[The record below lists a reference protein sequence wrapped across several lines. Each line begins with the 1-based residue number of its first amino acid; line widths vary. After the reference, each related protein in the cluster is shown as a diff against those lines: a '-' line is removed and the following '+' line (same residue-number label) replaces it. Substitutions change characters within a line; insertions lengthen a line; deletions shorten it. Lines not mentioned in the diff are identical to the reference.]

1 MPQDSAA
8 VLILVVAIVVVAI
21 AAWAIWRTQRRRA
34 LVRKFGPE
42 YERVVRDKGDAR
54 RAEKELEEREKRV
67 SRFKLRDLT
76 PAQRERDLEAWKRI
90 QVAFVDEPARAARE
104 AHELLMAVMRDRGYP
119 DADLAQRQQDLSV
132 HYPDLIEPYRHA
144 CEIAAQQRSG
154 TTTVS
159 TEELR
164 RATISYRSLLDALL
178 NGRST
183 SGRLRK
189 NRKEVA

>member
-1 MPQDSAA
+1 MQQDSVA

-21 AAWAIWRTQRRRA
+21 AAWAVWRMQRRRA
-34 LVRKFGPE
+34 LARKYGPE

-54 RAEKELEEREKRV
+54 GAEKELEEREKRV

-76 PAQRERDLEAWKRI
+76 PAQRERHLEAWKRI
-90 QVAFVDEPARAARE
+90 QVMFVDEPARAAGE
-104 AHELLMAVMRDRGYP
+104 AHELLMEVMRDRGYP
-119 DADLAQRQQDLSV
+119 DADLAQRQRDLSV

-144 CEIAAQQRSG
+144 CEIAARRRSG
-154 TTTVS
+154 TTAVT
-159 TEELR
+159 TEDLR
-164 RATISYRSLLDALL
+164 RATISYRSLLAALL

-183 SGRLRK
+183 SGGLRK